1 MSDKLSFLLKQHM
14 LLDMNFKRT
23 LYEENIEWE
32 TLQIFYRTQTK
43 RGRKGWD
50 DEKKSDVLDNDEKC
64 VYAEQQQETR

>member
-1 MSDKLSFLLKQHM
+1 M

-64 VYAEQQQETR
+64 V